1 MSNMMVIILIMGPQ
15 CIWGTVG
22 GSGMGR
28 TGKERILRGK
38 EFGSTYTHIHTYTV
52 QSNPPNTVWKGGKRD
67 G

>member
-1 MSNMMVIILIMGPQ
+1 MMVIILIMGPQ

-52 QSNPPNTVWKGGKRD
+52 QSNPPNTV
-67 G
+67 